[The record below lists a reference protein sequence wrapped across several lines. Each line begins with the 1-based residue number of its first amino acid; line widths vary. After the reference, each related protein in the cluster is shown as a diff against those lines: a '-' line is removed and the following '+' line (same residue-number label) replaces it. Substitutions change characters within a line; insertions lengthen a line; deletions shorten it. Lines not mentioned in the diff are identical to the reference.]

1 MKHDHAKKMGNATIM
16 KRLGYLSEILDI
28 ILDEELKKTML
39 ENISRGYS
47 VLDPSIK
54 SRKGK
59 YNEKWKLLIN
69 RKIGEEF

>member
-1 MKHDHAKKMGNATIM
+1 MGNATIL

-28 ILDEELKKTML
+28 KLDEKLKKRML
-39 ENISRGYS
+39 RNISKGYS
-47 VLDPSIK
+47 VLDPAIK
-54 SRKGK
+54 LRKGK